1 MLSSNRWPI
10 PSTKRTSWGLWIAWT
25 RGTLRREMAW
35 TQSIYVNL
43 RQIHLL
49 HLFWHVFPHLWCG
62 VVLATSTS
70 QKVSTGQNLKP
81 KNPPW
86 VAKRQLRVEKRFFL
100 FFVAGSLGKRARSQ
114 SLPSMPWDHE
124 IIGWVPEKPSS
135 REAQSL
141 LWDGLLVE
149 AATARQMAT
158 EDKVLR
164 VEAMLPSL
172 LTSGLGQN
180 CPSPKLVR
188 TSRIWGRC
196 FGRECDSMWQRCL
209 I

>member
-25 RGTLRREMAW
+25 RGTSRREMAW

-86 VAKRQLRVEKRFFL
+86 VAKRQLCVEKRFF
-100 FFVAGSLGKRARSQ
+100 FFVFRCGIFGEKGEVPEFAIHAMRSWDHWLSPWEAELTWGAIPALGWIAGGSRDSPTDGHRRQSASCGSDVAKPPHQWFGPKLPIPKARSDEPD
-114 SLPSMPWDHE
+114 L
-124 IIGWVPEKPSS
+124 
-135 REAQSL
+135 RTL
-141 LWDGLLVE
+141 F
-149 AATARQMAT
+149 RQ
-158 EDKVLR
+158 
-164 VEAMLPSL
+164 
-172 LTSGLGQN
+172 G
-180 CPSPKLVR
+180 
-188 TSRIWGRC
+188 
-196 FGRECDSMWQRCL
+196 MW
-209 I
+209 